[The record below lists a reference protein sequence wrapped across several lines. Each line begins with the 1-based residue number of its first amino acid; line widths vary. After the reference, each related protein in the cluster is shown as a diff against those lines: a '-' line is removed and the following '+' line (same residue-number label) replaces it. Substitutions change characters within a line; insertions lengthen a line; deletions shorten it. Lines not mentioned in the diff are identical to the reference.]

1 MRLKLPDSEQLLF
14 AANILAGK
22 LLFRSK
28 PGEDVSSILV
38 VKWDEIG
45 DMAAC
50 THVFGLLKTEY
61 PGATLHVLCKPFV
74 AGMIT
79 CDPHVDGILTDVHEW
94 NRRYDVVAELRGTWK
109 TLFKSLRFRPRFRC
123 SRALV
128 RWQRKGRQLHE
139 TETNFEA
146 IRPLLKPEA
155 QFIAPKLYYSD
166 ADQQVIETYL
176 TAEKISRIAL
186 IHAGARRK
194 LRQWNRERFAL
205 AASYLHKQY
214 GMDIIFIGS
223 EDEQPD
229 IKRIMK
235 DLAFK
240 SHDASGLFTLS
251 QLACLCS
258 RADFYLGNESGP
270 LQIACTFQLPL
281 IALFGPGV
289 PEVFYPR
296 HKRAVVL
303 HHIMPCNPCDQ
314 IHCVQP
320 SDPCISRIQTADVLI
335 RIDEILRP

>member
-1 MRLKLPDSEQLLF
+1 MRLKLPGSEQLLF
-14 AANILAGK
+14 AANILAGN
-22 LLFRSK
+22 LFFGSK
-28 PGEDVSSILV
+28 PAASVVSILV

-50 THVFGLLKTEY
+50 THVFELLKTEY

-79 CDPHVDGILTDVHEW
+79 SDPYVDGILTDVSEW
-94 NRRYDVVAELRGTWK
+94 NKPYDLVAELRGTWK
-109 TLFKSLRFRPRFRC
+109 TLFRSLRFRPKMRC

-128 RWQRKGRQLHE
+128 RWQNKGQQLHE

-146 IRPLLKPEA
+146 IRPLLKAGA
-155 QFIAPKLYYSD
+155 QSLAPRLYFSD
-166 ADQQVIETYL
+166 SDQQVVDAFL
-176 TAEKISRIAL
+176 TSRNINRIAL

-194 LRQWNRERFAL
+194 LRQWNPERFAL
-205 AASYLHKQY
+205 AATYLHKQY
-214 GMDIIFIGS
+214 GMDIVFIGS
-223 EDEQPD
+223 EDEQAD
-229 IKRIMK
+229 IKRIMN
-235 DLAFK
+235 DLAFM

-258 RADFYLGNESGP
+258 RANFYLGNESGP
-270 LQIACTFQLPL
+270 LQIACAFQLPL

-303 HHIMPCNPCDQ
+303 HHILPCNPCDQ

-335 RIDEILRP
+335 RIDEILQP